1 MLLLTNLL
9 ISFACNFCDFGGA
22 YEEVPSVNQA
32 SILHRVEP
40 GLLAVYDTAKTTIK
54 E

>member
-1 MLLLTNLL
+1 MLFLTNLL
-9 ISFACNFCDFGGA
+9 ISFTCNFCDFGGSV
-22 YEEVPSVNQA
+22 EEAPEVKQA
-32 SILHRVEP
+32 SILQRVEP